1 MKATLVL
8 ISLMLGQNAL
18 AQGNWMFSEENAAK
32 PAATVIVPI
41 PRPAILRAP
50 AAAKKTPAQ
59 PSSTVADG
67 CSNNFAKA
75 SAYFKA
81 VHGNDV
87 DIQRIGEF
95 QGSFKDFTATNTLKN
110 SGGSLIL
117 NLNIGGMINTDVPVT
132 ICKRGKRL
140 TAALLTS
147 KARESGSSQPHQMIS
162 QMVARGEAPRS
173 ITLSIT
179 RSRNTLYF
187 SGRSGS
193 TRVTAAASI
202 R

>member
-1 MKATLVL
+1 MKATLAL
-8 ISLMLGQNAL
+8 LLLMLGQNAL
-18 AQGNWMFSEENAAK
+18 AQGNWMFSEDK
-32 PAATVIVPI
+32 PAAPAVVATPV
-41 PRPAILRAP
+41 PRPAPHREP
-50 AAAKKTPAQ
+50 ARVKQTPAK
-59 PSSTVADG
+59 SSDTVADG

-87 DIQRIGEF
+87 DILRLGQF

-117 NLNIGGMINTDVPVT
+117 NLNIGGMIDTDVPVT

-140 TAALLTS
+140 TASLLTS
-147 KARESGSSQPHQMIS
+147 KAREAGSSQPHQMIS

-193 TRVTAAASI
+193 TRVSAAASI